1 MPEQIIGQITSI
13 IGMILT
19 IISFQMKTRNQIILL
34 QTAGSAFYLVS
45 FLFLGKWAP
54 VCLNVVFL
62 FRNFL
67 CYFRKDKAW
76 AQSIVWLYV
85 LLAAVIAAGTL
96 GFHSWWDLFPIIG
109 SVFGTIAMYMKNEN
123 MLRLLKLG
131 DSPCWLIYNFTVPSV
146 GGVIG
151 EVFNITSIIVGLI
164 RYKKDGLAVKEA

>member
-1 MPEQIIGQITSI
+1 MDVVGQILSI
-13 IGMILT
+13 VGMVLT
-19 IISFQMKTRNQIILL
+19 IASFQMKTRKQIILL
-34 QTAGSAFYLVS
+34 QTAGSASYLVS
-45 FLFLGKWAP
+45 FLLLGKWAP

-85 LLAAVIAAGTL
+85 LLASVIAAGTI
-96 GFHSWWDLFPIIG
+96 GFHSWWDLLPVIG
-109 SVFGTIAMYMKNEN
+109 SVFGTIAMYMKSEN
-123 MLRLLKLG
+123 VLRLLKLG

-151 EVFNITSIIVGLI
+151 EVFNIISIIVGLI
-164 RYKKDGLAVKEA
+164 RYKKDGLFKKA